1 MTLDTLQY
9 TGSPTAHSPEAE
21 GPCSGLSADVA
32 FLSDFPSCSCS
43 DSRGVLMGHQGFS
56 MFAI

>member
-9 TGSPTAHSPEAE
+9 SGSPTAHSPEAE
-21 GPCSGLSADVA
+21 GPCSELSADVA

-43 DSRGVLMGHQGFS
+43 DSGGVLMGCE
-56 MFAI
+56 